1 MKGECVM
8 PRGARLD
15 APGTLHQNL
24 HCLKL
29 SGVQCFWS
37 MRLRPIGIHFGYLAE
52 QVLERVRRG
61 EDSVFSIDDV
71 ERRLGLED

>member
-1 MKGECVM
+1 
-8 PRGARLD
+8 
-15 APGTLHQNL
+15 
-24 HCLKL
+24 
-29 SGVQCFWS
+29 

-71 ERRLGLED
+71 ERRLGLAD